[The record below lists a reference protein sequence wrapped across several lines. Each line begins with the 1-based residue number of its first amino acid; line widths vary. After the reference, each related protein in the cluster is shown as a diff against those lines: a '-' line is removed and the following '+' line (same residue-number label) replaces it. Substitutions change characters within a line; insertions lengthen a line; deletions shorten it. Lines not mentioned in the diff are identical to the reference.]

1 MLQKVLYF
9 EGAGWSKSERAGAI
23 GNCRIRTAFT
33 IKNGKKIYFEA
44 SAWMPNNE
52 QRYYYNHNPENVE
65 KMQPGKT
72 YAAITS
78 LHYITDE
85 KDANGYNIS
94 DEKVHNI
101 ERKYYKKLIE
111 WSPESLL
118 AFVRSLGGCFSAVKC
133 LDNLAS
139 YRVHKDKP
147 NYKNGNTN
155 NYNYGDEFDYNAQQT
170 ERRIAKYNEIYKAE
184 QAKGEK
190 FPNFSFYV
198 DPLDSDY
205 CVKCINNGK
214 YENGERY
221 IKYYIPAEVI

>member
-9 EGAGWSKSERAGAI
+9 EGAGWDKSERAGAV

-33 IKNGKKIYFEA
+33 TQTGKKIYFEA
-44 SAWMPNNE
+44 SAWMPSEE
-52 QRYYYNHNPENVE
+52 QIYYYNHNPENVD
-65 KMQPGKT
+65 KMQRGKI
-72 YAAITS
+72 YAAVSS
-78 LHYITDE
+78 LFYITDE
-85 KDANGYNIS
+85 IDKNGYNVS
-94 DEKVHNI
+94 DENI
-101 ERKYYKKLIE
+101 HTIKRENRHLIE

-118 AFVRSLGGCFSAVKC
+118 AFVRSLGGCFFAVKC
-133 LDNLAS
+133 LDNLAG
-139 YRVHKDKP
+139 YRVHSNTP

-155 NYNYGDEFDYNAQQT
+155 NYNYGDEFHYNAEQT

-221 IKYYIPAEVI
+221 IKYYIPAEV